1 MKASKAV
8 ALCGVIFASVG
19 ITTPAFAQKYNQFA
33 NLEGIGDCQYET
45 GANLILHEFP
55 KAKITTNEVV
65 SAFTQYGAGFEG
77 QSVSTDG
84 GSTWT
89 LQGLWAGQNFL
100 ISHGFDGHRAKSITE
115 ISQAQVPLA
124 AQNGGVEVVNNGPV
138 RQHVFAII
146 GASKTHVVIVDD
158 GFTYHYSWAWV
169 NYAYTQDGEG
179 LTYFAVRWA

>member
-1 MKASKAV
+1 MKTSRYV

-19 ITTPAFAQKYNQFA
+19 ISTPAFAQKYNQFA
-33 NLEGIGDCQYET
+33 NLNGVGDCQYET

-55 KAKITTNEVV
+55 SAKITTNEVV
-65 SAFTQYGAGFEG
+65 SAFTQYGAAWDG
-77 QSVSTDG
+77 QQVQQSN
-84 GSTWT
+84 GSW
-89 LQGLWAGQNFL
+89 LNEGLWAGQEFL

-169 NYAYTQDGEG
+169 NYAYTQDSET
-179 LTYFAVRWA
+179 LQYYAVSWS